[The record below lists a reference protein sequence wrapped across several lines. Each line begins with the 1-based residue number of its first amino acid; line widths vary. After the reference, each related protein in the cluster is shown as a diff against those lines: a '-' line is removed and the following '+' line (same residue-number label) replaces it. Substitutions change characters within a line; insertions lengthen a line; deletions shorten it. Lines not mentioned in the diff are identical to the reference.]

1 MDRDAPAHPAK
12 GDWRVGFINDTL
24 HTNAKKKM
32 GDAIVGRFAPSP
44 SGRMHLGNIFAA
56 LMSYGSAKSRGGKW
70 LLRIEDLDRQRC
82 RPEYSAQIVDDLA
95 WMGLVADEGAGA
107 ATDGGHGPY
116 YQSERDGIYAEEFRK
131 LQTSGLAYECFCR
144 RQDLTAASA
153 PHASDGHTIYA
164 RTCLTLSEAEKEELR
179 KKRKPAWRMLLP
191 DEESTVVDGHYGAQR
206 ANLAKDRGDFILRRA
221 DGNYAYQL
229 AVVVDDALMGVN
241 EVVRAR
247 DLLSASHEQSYLLRE
262 LGYATPSY
270 CHFPLLV
277 APDGS
282 RLSKRERSLAMDKI
296 RERLRP
302 VELVGL
308 MGWWAGFQTSWRP
321 MSVGEFVEAFDW
333 GKVPTEDIVV
343 DPGEVV

>member
-1 MDRDAPAHPAK
+1 MRQPETTRRGGASCISFYPQPHMEEK
-12 GDWRVGFINDTL
+12 TR
-24 HTNAKKKM
+24 
-32 GDAIVGRFAPSP
+32 VGRFAPSP

-56 LMSYGSAKSRGGKW
+56 LMSYGSAKSRGGRW
-70 LLRIEDLDRQRC
+70 ILRIEDLDRQRC
-82 RPEYSAQIVDDLA
+82 KPEYSAQIVDDLA
-95 WMGLVADEGAGA
+95 WLGMVADEGAGA

-116 YQSERDGIYAEEFRK
+116 YQSERDAIYAEAFEK
-131 LQTSGLAYECFCR
+131 LKGAGLAYECFCR

-164 RTCLTLSEAEKEELR
+164 RTCLGLSEAEKAELR
-179 KKRKPAWRMLLP
+179 LTRKPAWRLQLP
-191 DEESTVVDGHYGAQR
+191 HEESVLMDEHYGEHR
-206 ANLAKDRGDFILRRA
+206 AYLDTDRGDFILRRG
-221 DGNYAYQL
+221 DGNFAYQL

-247 DLLSASHEQSYLLRE
+247 DLMSASHEQSFLLRA
-262 LGYATPSY
+262 LGYEVPHY

-302 VELVGL
+302 NELIGL
-308 MGWWAGFQTSWRP
+308 MGWLAGFQGSWGP
-321 MSVGEFVEAFDW
+321 MSLGEFVEAFDW
-333 GKVPTEDIVV
+333 GLVPREDILI
-343 DPGEVV
+343 DPSEVV